1 MFNRYMW
8 DLYIQS
14 GGDKVVELF
23 RRNLAE
29 QLTDEYAEEIA
40 RMRKYYCIND
50 NAGDVVRVQIE
61 ELIKLYKEYDDSL
74 ENEMEDYDES
84 VEEDIPDSYIPIL

>member
-14 GGDKVVELF
+14 GGDRVVEMF

-50 NAGDVVRVQIE
+50 NAGDAVRVQIE
-61 ELIKLYKEYDDSL
+61 DLIQLYKECKDSL
-74 ENEMEDYDES
+74 EKEM
-84 VEEDIPDSYIPIL
+84 

>member
-14 GGDKVVELF
+14 GGDKVVEMF

-50 NAGDVVRVQIE
+50 NDVRVKT
-61 ELIKLYKEYDDSL
+61 LGRKA
-74 ENEMEDYDES
+74 
-84 VEEDIPDSYIPIL
+84 PISQKP